1 MLICNSNSSSSNNN
15 HRIEM
20 KLLKSLIK
28 LRILIIISHIIIFK
42 IFVKNS
48 MRLKDN
54 QNKIINNNK
63 KLLRV
68 ILGE

>member
-1 MLICNSNSSSSNNN
+1 MRLVRLSKMLICNSNSSSKF

-63 KLLRV
+63 K
-68 ILGE
+68 